1 VTIFLNYLEWFAI
14 VSFGFIG
21 GVYFAFSFFVMQ
33 SLNELN
39 RTEAIKTMVAIN
51 KVILKSPFMALFFGS
66 TFLAL
71 SLLISSF
78 LKKNLVSL
86 PSLSG
91 AIFLIG
97 MFLCTALKNVPL
109 NKELNKFKGT
119 NSESESEA
127 QWSDYYLNWTKWNHV
142 RTAACFL
149 STALLI
155 ANQ

>member
-1 VTIFLNYLEWFAI
+1 MTIFLNYLEWFAI

-39 RTEAIKTMVAIN
+39 STEAIKTMVAIN
-51 KVILKSPFMALFFGS
+51 KVILKSPFMTLFFGS
-66 TFLAL
+66 TFLAF
-71 SLLISSF
+71 SLLISSS

-109 NKELNKFKGT
+109 NKELKKFKGT

-127 QWSDYYLNWTKWNHV
+127 QWSDYYLN
-142 RTAACFL
+142 
-149 STALLI
+149 
-155 ANQ
+155 